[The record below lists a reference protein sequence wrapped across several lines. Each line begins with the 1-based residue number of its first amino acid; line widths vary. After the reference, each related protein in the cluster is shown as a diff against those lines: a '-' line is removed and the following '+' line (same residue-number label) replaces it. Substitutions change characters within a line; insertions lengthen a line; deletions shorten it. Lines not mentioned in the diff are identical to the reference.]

1 MTYKF
6 FFREFVKPNDIANG
20 IEKLN
25 LAFVANMF
33 NKHPALEI
41 TNDKEEIVDE
51 KEGNFDIEICLLNI
65 LA

>member
-1 MTYKF
+1 M
-6 FFREFVKPNDIANG
+6 
-20 IEKLN
+20 N

-41 TNDKEEIVDE
+41 TKDKEEIVDE
-51 KEGNFDIEICLLNI
+51 KEGNLDIEFFLLNI

>member
-51 KEGNFDIEICLLNI
+51 NEGNFV
-65 LA
+65 